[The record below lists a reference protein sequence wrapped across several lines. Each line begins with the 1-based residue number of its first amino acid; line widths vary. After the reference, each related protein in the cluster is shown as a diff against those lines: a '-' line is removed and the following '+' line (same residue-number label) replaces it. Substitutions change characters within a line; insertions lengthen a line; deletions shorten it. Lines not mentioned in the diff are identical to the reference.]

1 MSSAR
6 CFAQKVWGS
15 LSAHQRS
22 RPTAS
27 LVQLSVGFLLA
38 ALTGCTALESSPPSP
53 PNSPQPVASPQTPAP
68 SPARVKAIGLS
79 NQGVQKLQKQD
90 FKGALKDFSQLIRL
104 QPKMLDAYLGRGLAY
119 AGLNNPQAAIADYN
133 RALKLEPKFAA
144 AYLNR
149 ADEYLSLGNKKQAMA
164 DLQTAV
170 KLFQQQGETASAE
183 QVSTQLAQF
192 KKAKTTPKITIRA
205 LPAPIEPVP
214 AADANLAPEVALA
227 RHLSRIGA
235 KMYGTYWCP
244 YCTRQKQLFRDGVSQ
259 LTVIECDRGGANA
272 QPQLC
277 DQANISSYP
286 TWEINGQLYLGMR
299 SLEEL
304 AQLSGYSGGQNFAN

>member
-1 MSSAR
+1 MSSAH
-6 CFAQKVWGS
+6 CFVQKVWGS
-15 LSAHQRS
+15 LSAHRRS
-22 RPTAS
+22 TPA
-27 LVQLSVGFLLA
+27 A
-38 ALTGCTALESSPPSP
+38 ALVPLSAGLLLVALAGCTALELKPPSP
-53 PNSPQPVASPQTPAP
+53 SNGAQLAASPEAPAP
-68 SPARVKAIGLS
+68 SPAQIKAIGLS

-149 ADEYLSLGNKKQAMA
+149 ADEYLSLGNKKQAIA
-164 DLQTAV
+164 DLKTAA
-170 KLFQQQGETASAE
+170 KLFRQQGETASAE
-183 QVSTQLAQF
+183 QVLAQLTPLT
-192 KKAKTTPKITIRA
+192 KAGTAPKITIRA

-214 AADANLAPEVALA
+214 VAEANLAPEVALA

-244 YCTRQKQLFRDGVSQ
+244 YCTRQKELFRDGANQ

-277 DQANISSYP
+277 DQANVSSYP
-286 TWEINGQLYLGMR
+286 TWEINGQLYRGMR

-304 AQLSGYSGGQNFAN
+304 AQLSGFAGGQNFAN

>member
-6 CFAQKVWGS
+6 CFVQKVWGS
-15 LSAHQRS
+15 LSTHPRS
-22 RPTAS
+22 RPAAS
-27 LVQLSVGFLLA
+27 LVQLSVGLLLA
-38 ALTGCTALESSPPSP
+38 ALTSCASLESGSSSQ
-53 PNSPQPVASPQTPAP
+53 PNSSQPVASSQVPAP
-68 SPARVKAIGLS
+68 SPARVKAISLS

-90 FKGALKDFSQLIRL
+90 FKGALKDFSQVIRL

-119 AGLNNPQAAIADYN
+119 AGLKNPQAAIADYN

-149 ADEYLSLGNKKQAMA
+149 ADEYLSLGNKKQAKA
-164 DLQTAV
+164 DLQTAA
-170 KLFQQQGETASAE
+170 KLFQQQGEKASAE
-183 QVSTQLAQF
+183 QVLTQLAQF
-192 KKAKTTPKITIRA
+192 TKAGTAPKITIRA

-214 AADANLAPEVALA
+214 TAGANLAPEVALA
-227 RHLSRIGA
+227 RHLSSIGA

-244 YCTRQKQLFRDGVSQ
+244 YCTRQKQLFRDGANQ

-304 AQLSGYSGGQNFAN
+304 AQLSGFSGEQNFAN